1 MPGCAR
7 PSSQFKYLAI
17 GCNVEV
23 ASPSLPASLDSSE
36 KLIIRIPDEMLESR
50 AVALHT
56 PLVGRLLEEI
66 LLWGTVAARVS
77 SGVYVN

>member
-7 PSSQFKYLAI
+7 PSSQLTYLAI

-23 ASPSLPASLDSSE
+23 ASPSLPASLNSSE

-50 AVALHT
+50 VMALRT

-66 LLWGTVAARVS
+66 LLCGTVAASASSRVH
-77 SGVYVN
+77 VN